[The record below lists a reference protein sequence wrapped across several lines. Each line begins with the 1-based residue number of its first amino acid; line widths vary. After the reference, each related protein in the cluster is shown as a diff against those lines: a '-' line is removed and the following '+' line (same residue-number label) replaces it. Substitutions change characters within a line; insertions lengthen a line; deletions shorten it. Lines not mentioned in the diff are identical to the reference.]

1 MYSGKLRLGIV
12 VADVVGSMAAKLQTE
27 EGKEIYSERKKIVEQ
42 FWDNLRSIRD
52 LRDFHEGG

>member
-1 MYSGKLRLGIV
+1 MYSGKLRPGIV

-27 EGKEIYSERKKIVEQ
+27 EGKEIYSERKEIVEQ
-42 FWDNLRSIRD
+42 FWDNLGSIRD